1 VSGVNSV
8 GGADVSGIGLGRLG
22 GLGDLGGLGR
32 DPEHP
37 RCSRAGCGSPATR
50 TVNWRNPKIHT
61 ADRVKVWLACDD
73 HVEYLRDFLEAR
85 AFPVL
90 VAPIGSVVTVVPDRP
105 TV

>member
-1 VSGVNSV
+1 
-8 GGADVSGIGLGRLG
+8 
-22 GLGDLGGLGR
+22 
-32 DPEHP
+32 
-37 RCSRAGCGSPATR
+37 
-50 TVNWRNPKIHT
+50 
-61 ADRVKVWLACDD
+61 VKVWLACDD